1 MEEEKEGETMKDFL
15 YEQANNFFIDHI
27 PIDSIKDLDTGC
39 KTTWIYQRILQ
50 LTNPK
55 SLSLFFFFSRYVLF
69 RNRSALYSNNH
80 VHIFYLPEL

>member
-50 LTNPK
+50 LTNI
-55 SLSLFFFFSRYVLF
+55 SFFSSRYVLF
-69 RNRSALYSNNH
+69 RNRSALYSNND

>member
-39 KTTWIYQRILQ
+39 KTISIYQLLAM
-50 LTNPK
+50 LTHY
-55 SLSLFFFFSRYVLF
+55 LFLF
-69 RNRSALYSNNH
+69 KICIISE
-80 VHIFYLPEL
+80 P